1 MTNIEVAIKHFEK
14 RNSEFKGK
22 LSADEV
28 LRTLYFLKQ
37 CEDQKLKLI
46 GIRYTIYDGEL
57 PFKKIKLKQMYQGG
71 FVVAESRP

>member
-14 RNSEFKGK
+14 RNEEFKGK

-37 CEDQKLKLI
+37 CEEQKLKLI
-46 GIRYTIYDGEL
+46 GIGYTTYDGDL
-57 PFKKIKLKQMYQGG
+57 PYEKIKLNQMYEGG
-71 FVVAESRP
+71 FVVAPRQ